1 MSLRRLFGK
10 EDTTFVMP
18 LLLPITSIWSH
29 VIMPN
34 VLKRGGVYALD
45 DVEKVVAS
53 LRSLDKDSPE
63 WAKYAEQRKHFVGVE
78 IPKRRASKLLY
89 ARFMIQQRLLDPK
102 MWMDAKAIYSQ

>member
-78 IPKRRASKLLY
+78 MFERLLTKVQY
-89 ARFMIQQRLLDPK
+89 AKFMIEQRLLEPES
-102 MWMDAKAIYSQ
+102 WRDASAVSTH